1 MNWMF
6 VVGHFDHF
14 WLWCMQF
21 LHWHTIICC
30 DRMYWPGRKTS
41 FFFWKESEVL
51 CHALNVTM
59 TSLSSID
66 FCLSPAHRSIQ
77 SARKCIIIVWLIAD
91 VYAKSKEKKKYT
103 YNSTWFCNR
112 KLQFLYPYF
121 FFLCCCFWFFFASK
135 LICESFKFLKKHT
148 MGRPFGSI
156 IQQFNELT
164 EVEITQITKL
174 IQLIIHLEGRFI

>member
-1 MNWMF
+1 MKEKIEKKAEKILSFWWFYSWYSTKKKVIYFGISENWSRFYHIITWYLLTHDNKEKKSQFKCRDVNWMF

-51 CHALNVTM
+51 CHAHNVTM

-91 VYAKSKEKKKYT
+91 VYAKSKEKKK
-103 YNSTWFCNR
+103 
-112 KLQFLYPYF
+112 
-121 FFLCCCFWFFFASK
+121 
-135 LICESFKFLKKHT
+135 IH
-148 MGRPFGSI
+148 I
-156 IQQFNELT
+156 QFNMIL
-164 EVEITQITKL
+164 
-174 IQLIIHLEGRFI
+174 